1 MLRNPQKSRRK
12 AICANSLS
20 GQVAVILFTYRW
32 RRPQPRGSR
41 LLPFPGRAGA
51 PGPGSPRRPPTAAA
65 GTRAREVRG
74 RPHVAPARIPTPRR
88 PERRPHGGAAAR
100 SRGGRGP
107 GMEDPA
113 DARSPR
119 ESPGA
124 GRSSPRHPPP
134 ETWNADSRG
143 GAHGQDLQE
152 ICNRY
157 ARRRLWSGHFEKYL
171 EMPLIKHL
179 IVDFSRLHG
188 NRRM

>member
-1 MLRNPQKSRRK
+1 MEAPP
-12 AICANSLS
+12 A
-20 GQVAVILFTYRW
+20 
-32 RRPQPRGSR
+32 PR
-41 LLPFPGRAGA
+41 LLPPPLPGAGGCPRAWIPEA
-51 PGPGSPRRPPTAAA
+51 PACRGW

-74 RPHVAPARIPTPRR
+74 RPRVAPARIPTPRR
-88 PERRPHGGAAAR
+88 PEHRPHGGAAAR
-100 SRGGRGP
+100 SRRGRGP

-157 ARRRLWSGHFEKYL
+157 ARRRLWSGHWEIL
-171 EMPLIKHL
+171 
-179 IVDFSRLHG
+179 G
-188 NRRM
+188 NASH